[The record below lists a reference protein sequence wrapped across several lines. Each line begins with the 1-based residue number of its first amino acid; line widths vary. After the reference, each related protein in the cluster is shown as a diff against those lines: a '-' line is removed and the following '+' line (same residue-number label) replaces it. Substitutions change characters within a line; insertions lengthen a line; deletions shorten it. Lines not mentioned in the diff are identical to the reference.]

1 MGCFHFGEFPSSAQR
16 TLRTYTARRGCG
28 LASLLPSET
37 EELGIQLLVEMV
49 KVCPAARIS
58 MASAIEHSYFEKE
71 RRCAEESPLNAED
84 LDLVVDASV
93 VRDQDEVRA
102 KLIK

>member
-1 MGCFHFGEFPSSAQR
+1 
-16 TLRTYTARRGCG
+16 
-28 LASLLPSET
+28 LLPSET

-71 RRCAEESPLNAED
+71 RRCAEEPPVTAEN
-84 LDLVVDASV
+84 LDLVVDESV
-93 VRDQDEVRA
+93 VRNQREVRA
-102 KLIK
+102 KLSKAVDSIHAEADRRV